1 MRLKTLFLVLLCS
14 VCTFPVRAQVTLPSF
29 FSDNMVLQRDCPIHL
44 WGWAGADEKIEI
56 HFKRQIRKTIAT
68 NDGNWSTYLDAS
80 AYGGPYTLVVK
91 GEQSEVEFNNVLIG
105 DVWLCSG
112 QSNMEFHLNDANNA
126 MAEISGAD
134 YPGIRL
140 FTVGRAT
147 GNHPK
152 MDVGGTWHSCSPSTA
167 GDFSAVGYFFGKE
180 IHSNTHIPIGLICS
194 SWGGTVAE
202 TWTSPDGIR
211 DIPEFTQKLSES
223 GKIDMDSFEQTNLTR
238 KAAFEKALNAD
249 PGIAE
254 KWYATGS
261 SPTFDGSMCLP
272 QAWSGTAL
280 TDMNGTVWFFIE
292 ITLSDNPVGKQAVLS
307 LGRIDDA
314 DITWI
319 NGVEVGRTTGYQ
331 KERLYAFDTGIL
343 KKGKNVIT
351 ISVSDYSGEGGF
363 SGQRDQL
370 YLEIGG
376 TKLPLAKEWKY
387 KVAVDSRKYGYV
399 EFGPNAYPS
408 LLYNGM
414 IAPLTGLPIRG
425 VIWYQGESND
435 YNPTLYRTLFPN
447 LINDW
452 RARWNNEFSFYWVQL
467 ANYRSIDK
475 MPQDSKWAEIRE
487 AQTQALSLPKTGQ
500 AVTIDIG
507 EADDIHPKNKKD
519 VGKRLALHAL
529 KLDYGKKN
537 IVADGP
543 TFRSMKTKK
552 NKIIISFDNAGSGLV
567 SKDGNEF
574 INGFAI
580 AGKDN
585 KFVWAKAK
593 ICGNVVIVWNDTLL
607 HPVAVRY
614 GWSDNPG
621 QLNLYNKEGLPATPF
636 RMESP

>member
-1 MRLKTLFLVLLCS
+1 
-14 VCTFPVRAQVTLPSF
+14 
-29 FSDNMVLQRDCPIHL
+29 
-44 WGWAGADEKIEI
+44 
-56 HFKRQIRKTIAT
+56 
-68 NDGNWSTYLDAS
+68 
-80 AYGGPYTLVVK
+80 
-91 GEQSEVEFNNVLIG
+91 
-105 DVWLCSG
+105 
-112 QSNMEFHLNDANNA
+112 
-126 MAEISGAD
+126 
-134 YPGIRL
+134 
-140 FTVGRAT
+140 
-147 GNHPK
+147 
-152 MDVGGTWHSCSPSTA
+152 
-167 GDFSAVGYFFGKE
+167 
-180 IHSNTHIPIGLICS
+180 
-194 SWGGTVAE
+194 
-202 TWTSPDGIR
+202 
-211 DIPEFTQKLSES
+211 
-223 GKIDMDSFEQTNLTR
+223 MDSFEQTNLTR

-425 VIWYQGESND
+425 
-435 YNPTLYRTLFPN
+435 
-447 LINDW
+447 
-452 RARWNNEFSFYWVQL
+452 
-467 ANYRSIDK
+467 
-475 MPQDSKWAEIRE
+475 
-487 AQTQALSLPKTGQ
+487 
-500 AVTIDIG
+500 
-507 EADDIHPKNKKD
+507 
-519 VGKRLALHAL
+519 
-529 KLDYGKKN
+529 
-537 IVADGP
+537 
-543 TFRSMKTKK
+543 
-552 NKIIISFDNAGSGLV
+552 
-567 SKDGNEF
+567 
-574 INGFAI
+574 
-580 AGKDN
+580 
-585 KFVWAKAK
+585 
-593 ICGNVVIVWNDTLL
+593 
-607 HPVAVRY
+607 
-614 GWSDNPG
+614 
-621 QLNLYNKEGLPATPF
+621 
-636 RMESP
+636 